1 MARQAA
7 MALSTAKA
15 AGEAGEDV
23 RQVWVLFHNHARW
36 PGPLGVA
43 VKLCEAWHVI

>member
-1 MARQAA
+1 
-7 MALSTAKA
+7 MALSTTKA

-23 RQVWVLFHNHARW
+23 RQVWLLFHNHARW